1 MSEIIRDHMTITGRV
16 QGVGFRYRAY
26 HMANTL
32 GVTGWVHNAWDGS
45 VELEA
50 QGTQEMVHELM
61 KRINQSAYIV
71 IDDIRHTPMPVDE
84 SERGFHV
91 R

>member
-1 MSEIIRDHMTITGRV
+1 
-16 QGVGFRYRAY
+16 
-26 HMANTL
+26 
-32 GVTGWVHNAWDGS
+32 VHNAWDGS

-71 IDDIRHTPMPVDE
+71 IDDIRHKPMPVDE